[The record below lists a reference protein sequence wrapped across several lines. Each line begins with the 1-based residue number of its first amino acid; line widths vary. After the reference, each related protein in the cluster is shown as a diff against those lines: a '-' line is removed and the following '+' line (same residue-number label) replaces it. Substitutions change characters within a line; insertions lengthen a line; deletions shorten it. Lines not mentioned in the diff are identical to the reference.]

1 MVNIVNIVNMANM
14 VNMVTCAA
22 DKMSAPPAPPAAISM
37 VAEARGMHRARAT
50 MWGCICRREMV
61 QRVAQGWRF
70 WEIGLLLLCKPTLG
84 LYEDGGAGR
93 LETKCVFPVLNTQP
107 SNICSF
113 RNYTNT
119 QYCFKYPGLVFA
131 LFYSALWQV
140 STILYPQVS
149 TILYLSIARFIC
161 PLLARLCS

>member
-1 MVNIVNIVNMANM
+1 MVNI

-37 VAEARGMHRARAT
+37 VAEARGTHRARAT
-50 MWGCICRREMV
+50 MWGCIFRREREMV
-61 QRVAQGWRF
+61 QRVAQS
-70 WEIGLLLLCKPTLG
+70 LLLLCKPTLG

-119 QYCFKYPGLVFA
+119 HYCFKYPGLVFA

-140 STILYPQVS
+140 SIILYPQVS